1 MFANYRVTGI
11 MSQIF
16 MSLLADVTIQFIG
29 VLMKRIQVLFLAAL
43 IAGISSCAKWNKEDD
58 EKNPYK
64 GMTAK
69 QLYMASRQSLKKE
82 EYATATKQLEAIES
96 MYPFSDYTESS
107 QMDLIYAY
115 YKNEDYPST
124 AATAERFIHLYPRA
138 KHVDYAYYMKGL
150 ANFQQTRGVFA
161 KVLPL
166 DESWRDPGTQTQAF
180 LDFATLI
187 QKFPE
192 SKYKA
197 NSLQRMIYL
206 RNMFAQHEL
215 NVSEY
220 YFKRKMYVAA
230 IERANYLVKNY
241 QQAPSAQKAL
251 VIMYK
256 ANMAL
261 GLKKAADDAMAVYQ
275 ATYHTSD
282 MSRVPS

>member
-1 MFANYRVTGI
+1 
-11 MSQIF
+11 
-16 MSLLADVTIQFIG
+16 
-29 VLMKRIQVLFLAAL
+29 MKRIQMICLMAL
-43 IAGISSCAKWNKEDD
+43 VIACTSCTKWWDKSDE
-58 EKNPYK
+58 EKNPFK

-69 QLYMASRQSLKKE
+69 QLHTEAKVALKKG
-82 EYATATKQLEAIES
+82 EYASAAKRLEAIES

-115 YKNEDYPST
+115 YKNEDYPSA

-138 KHVDYAYYMKGL
+138 HNVDYAYYLKGL

-161 KVLPL
+161 KMIPL
-166 DESWRDPGTQTQAF
+166 DESWRDPGTQNQAYA
-180 LDFATLI
+180 DFGVLI
-187 QKFPE
+187 QKFPN

-215 NVSEY
+215 NVSKY

-230 IERANYLVKNY
+230 IERSSYLVKNY
-241 QQAPSAQKAL
+241 PQAPSSQQAL

-256 ANMAL
+256 SNKIL
-261 GLKKAADDAMAVYQ
+261 GLNKAADEALAVYQ
-275 ATYHTSD
+275 ATYNTNKL
-282 MSRVPS
+282 VNV